1 MSSLPITSIIAA
13 LLAIVM
19 LPLTIQISA
28 KRLALGKAVGDVN
41 AVLYGDGGDEVL
53 LRRIRAFGTFIEYVP
68 FCLIMLALIEGAG
81 ASSTLVWTVGIAV
94 LVGRIIHALAI
105 LYTNHPAPRRT
116 AMFVTYASILVP
128 SVWLLFHYLA

>member
-53 LRRIRAFGTFIEYVP
+53 LRRIRAFGTFIEYAP

-128 SVWLLFHYLA
+128 SVWLLFYYLA